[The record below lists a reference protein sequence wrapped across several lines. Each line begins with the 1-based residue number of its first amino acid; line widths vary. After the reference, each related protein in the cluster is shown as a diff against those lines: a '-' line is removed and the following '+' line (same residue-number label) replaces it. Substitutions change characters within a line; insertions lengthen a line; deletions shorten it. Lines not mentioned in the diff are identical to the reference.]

1 MASSAQSM
9 SRVAVEC
16 VNNSICK
23 FGRRDGASSGRYD
36 CGGIWCVSKAP
47 LIMRCEVAGKGSS
60 LSSEASDF
68 FPPRKLLRSNL
79 LHLGCRKW
87 AVGCSL
93 SSPSG
98 YDHISAEFLWE
109 DLKPDIAYLT
119 PDELELVHNAL
130 KLAFEAHDGQKR
142 RSGEPFIVHPVEVA
156 RILGELE
163 LDWESI
169 AAGLL
174 HDTVEDT
181 NVVTFER
188 IEKEFGVTV
197 RHIVEGETK
206 VSKLGKLKCKNEI
219 SAVQDVKA
227 HDLRQMF
234 LAMTEE
240 VRVII
245 VKLADRLHNMR
256 TLSHMPPHKQTSI
269 AKETLEVFA
278 PLAKLLGMYQIKSEL
293 ENLSFMYTNPQD
305 YNKIKRR
312 VAEIYKDHEKEIE
325 EANKLLIKKIE
336 DDQFLNLVALK
347 TEVQSIWKE
356 PYSIYKSVIKSK
368 CSINK
373 VNQIAQL
380 RIIIKPKPCVGVA
393 PVCNAQQICY
403 HVLGL
408 VHGIWN
414 PIPRAMK
421 DYIATPKPNGYQS
434 LHTTV
439 IPFLYESTF
448 RLEVKIKTEE
458 MNLIAS
464 RGIAAHY
471 SGKVFVND
479 LVRHTVCTEDR
490 NFGGKAAGLNNANVA
505 LRIGWLNAIR
515 EWQEEFVGN
524 MSSREFVDTVTK
536 DLLGSRVFV
545 FTPRGEANKLLI
557 KKIED
562 DQFLN
567 LVALKTEVQSIW
579 KEPYSIYKSVIKSNC
594 SINKVNQIAQL
605 RIIIKPKPCV
615 GVGPLCNAQQICYH
629 VLGLVHGIWNPVPRA
644 MKDYIATPKPN
655 GYQSLHTTV
664 IPFLYES
671 TFRLEVKIKTEEMN
685 LIASR
690 GIAAHYS
697 GKVFVNDLVRHTV
710 CTEDRNFGGKAA
722 GLNNAN
728 VALRIG
734 WLNAIR
740 EWQEEF
746 VGNMSSREFVDTVT
760 KDLLG
765 SRVFVFTPR
774 GEIKNLPKG
783 ATAIDYAYMIHT
795 EIGNKMVAAK
805 VNGNLVPPLHV
816 LANAEVVE
824 IVTYNG
830 LSSKSAFQRHKQ
842 WLQHAKTR
850 SARHKIMKFLR
861 EQAALSASEITADS
875 VNEFLADAEEDT
887 KIEEVLDHSKGT
899 QHTWEKIL
907 TNVVDTSSSKV
918 VDEDLFRFKNG
929 SVNVPKVN
937 GKHNKHMQ
945 HIGWLNAIR
954 EWQEE
959 FVGNM
964 SSREFVDTV
973 TKDLLGSRVFVFTPR
988 GEIKNLPKGATA
1000 IDYAYMIHTEIG
1012 NKMVA
1017 AKVNG
1022 NLVPPLHVLANAE
1035 VVEIVTYNGLSS
1047 KSAFQR
1053 HKQWLQHAK
1062 TRSARHKIMKF
1073 LREQAALS
1081 ASEITADS
1089 VNEFLADA
1097 EEDTKIEEVLD
1108 HSKGTQHTWEK
1119 ILTNV
1124 VDMSSSK
1131 VVDEDL
1137 FRFKNGSVNVPKVNG
1152 KHNKHMQHVSLN
1164 TGIEFGKI
1172 MFANIPMYKEVL
1184 PSLESWLAGKVA
1196 SWSNLEGNSVQWLCI
1211 VCIDRKGMMADITIV
1226 LADAGIGICSCAAE
1240 VDRGRGMAVM
1250 LFHVEASVDNLVS
1263 ACSKVDLVLGV
1274 LGWSTG
1280 CSCPNLTQNQQIREC

>member
-1 MASSAQSM
+1 MASATSLS
-9 SRVAVEC
+9 VPVEC
-16 VNNSICK
+16 VNVCK
-23 FGRRDGASSGRYD
+23 FRKGDGSARYD
-36 CGGIWCVSKAP
+36 CSVISCAWKAP
-47 LIMRCEVAGKGSS
+47 RVLTGFLATTAHSSGLVHGYNDANNHHVRRCEFSGKRLW
-60 LSSEASDF
+60 LSSETSDI
-68 FPPRKLLRSNL
+68 FPPRKLLRSTL
-79 LHLGCRKW
+79 LHICCRKW
-87 AVGCSL
+87 VVACSS

-98 YDHISAEFLWE
+98 YDELSPEILWE
-109 DLKPDIAYLT
+109 DLKPAIAYLQSN
-119 PDELELVHNAL
+119 ELELVHDAL

-142 RSGEPFIVHPVEVA
+142 RSGEPFIIHPVEVA

-197 RHIVEGETK
+197 RRIVEGETK
-206 VSKLGKLKCKNEI
+206 VSKLGKLKCNNEI
-219 SAVQDVKA
+219 SSVQDVKA

-256 TLSHMPPHKQTSI
+256 TLSHMPLRKQSSI
-269 AKETLEVFA
+269 AMETLQVFA

-305 YNKIKRR
+305 YGKIKRR
-312 VAEIYKDHEKEIE
+312 VAELYKDHEKEIE

-336 DDQFLNLVALK
+336 DDQFLSLMALK
-347 TEVQSIWKE
+347 TEVQSVCKE
-356 PYSIYKSVIKSK
+356 PYSIYKSVLKSRG
-368 CSINK
+368 SINE

-393 PVCNAQQICY
+393 PLCNAQQICY

-408 VHGIWN
+408 VHGIWT

-434 LHTTV
+434 LQTTV

-448 RLEVKIKTEE
+448 HLEVQIRTEE
-458 MNLIAS
+458 MDLIAN

-479 LVRHTVCTEDR
+479 LIRHTVSSEDR
-490 NFGGKAAGLNNANVA
+490 NLRGK
-505 LRIGWLNAIR
+505 
-515 EWQEEFVGN
+515 
-524 MSSREFVDTVTK
+524 
-536 DLLGSRVFV
+536 
-545 FTPRGEANKLLI
+545 
-557 KKIED
+557 
-562 DQFLN
+562 
-567 LVALKTEVQSIW
+567 
-579 KEPYSIYKSVIKSNC
+579 
-594 SINKVNQIAQL
+594 
-605 RIIIKPKPCV
+605 
-615 GVGPLCNAQQICYH
+615 
-629 VLGLVHGIWNPVPRA
+629 
-644 MKDYIATPKPN
+644 
-655 GYQSLHTTV
+655 TT
-664 IPFLYES
+664 I
-671 TFRLEVKIKTEEMN
+671 
-685 LIASR
+685 
-690 GIAAHYS
+690 
-697 GKVFVNDLVRHTV
+697 
-710 CTEDRNFGGKAA
+710 
-722 GLNNAN
+722 LNNAN

-783 ATAIDYAYMIHT
+783 ATVIDYAYMIHT

-875 VNEFLADAEEDT
+875 VNEFVADSEDDS
-887 KIEEVLDHSKGT
+887 EVEDALDYSKGT

-907 TNVVDTSSSKV
+907 MNVMEMSSSKM

-929 SVNVPKVN
+929 SIKVGKVN
-937 GKHNKHMQ
+937 GKHNNHMQ
-945 HIGWLNAIR
+945 R
-954 EWQEE
+954 
-959 FVGNM
+959 
-964 SSREFVDTV
+964 
-973 TKDLLGSRVFVFTPR
+973 
-988 GEIKNLPKGATA
+988 
-1000 IDYAYMIHTEIG
+1000 
-1012 NKMVA
+1012 
-1017 AKVNG
+1017 
-1022 NLVPPLHVLANAE
+1022 
-1035 VVEIVTYNGLSS
+1035 
-1047 KSAFQR
+1047 
-1053 HKQWLQHAK
+1053 
-1062 TRSARHKIMKF
+1062 
-1073 LREQAALS
+1073 
-1081 ASEITADS
+1081 
-1089 VNEFLADA
+1089 
-1097 EEDTKIEEVLD
+1097 
-1108 HSKGTQHTWEK
+1108 
-1119 ILTNV
+1119 
-1124 VDMSSSK
+1124 
-1131 VVDEDL
+1131 
-1137 FRFKNGSVNVPKVNG
+1137 
-1152 KHNKHMQHVSLN
+1152 VSLKTSSQGN
-1164 TGIEFGKI
+1164 EFGKLLH
-1172 MFANIPMYKEVL
+1172 ASIPMYKEVL
-1184 PSLESWLAGKVA
+1184 PSLESWIVGKVS
-1196 SWSNLEGNSVQWLCI
+1196 SWSKLQGHSIQWLCI
-1211 VCIDRKGMMADITIV
+1211 ACIDRKGMMADITLA
-1226 LADAGIGICSCAAE
+1226 LADAGISICSCAAE
-1240 VDRGRGMAVM
+1240 VDRARGMAVI
-1250 LFHVEASVDNLVS
+1250 LFHVEASLDNLVS
-1263 ACSKVDLVLGV
+1263 ACSRVDIVLGV

-1280 CSCPNLTQNQQIREC
+1280 CSWPSLGENQHIREC